1 MPEEVFGGT
10 EVIDLSYTVPAATL
24 IERTDNYHEFNY
36 EGEIKQVIIV
46 IPLGSKDLVTV
57 RVGVNSFERLAF
69 ANKEGNYNMSVSYFV
84 KPGDRVWAEIENADS
99 TYEHGIAVTLIVEK
113 KARALGVVD

>member
-1 MPEEVFGGT
+1 MPEKPFGGT

-24 IERTDNYHEFNY
+24 IERTDNYEEVNF

-46 IPLGSKDLVTV
+46 IPPGSKDLVTV
-57 RVGVNSFERLAF
+57 KVGVNSFDRLAF
-69 ANKEGNYNMSVSYFV
+69 ANKEGNYNFNVSYFV
-84 KPGDRVWAEIENADS
+84 KPGDRIWAEIENADS

-113 KARALGVVD
+113 KARALAVVD